1 MTADLLEI
9 DSDRSPRAC
18 WVPNMMFIKMQKQ
31 ILFVAL
37 SLLVLCVPGFADD
50 QKPPSNTANLA
61 VSPETTR
68 ATKPVRENGTVDYT
82 AALNNALKGDVTPEN
97 NAAVLIV
104 KAIGPNPDGMEYD
117 FHVRLCDAMGVE
129 PLPADAPGLVT
140 FGKAGYGFEP
150 PAEGGEFE
158 DLNEIQ
164 DRAMDRPWQKEELP
178 NAARWVELN
187 ETALDL
193 VSEAVLKPGYFRP
206 IISDE
211 EHEDLL
217 VYALLPDVQASREIG
232 RCLVGRAMLHLGE
245 KNYQAAADDLL
256 TLHRFARKIAQGAT
270 LVENLVG
277 YALEGIAF
285 QADNR
290 LIQQPDLPLD
300 VCQKYRQQLSEIESF
315 PNLAKSLDL
324 GERYLALQILQQI
337 AITRMDAET
346 LESLTSEAS
355 QGQLLE
361 ELSQHSNLDWNL
373 VFREVNSAY
382 DQVVQ
387 ILNESSRED
396 RIENLKTHYES
407 LNLGKINPNLLRMLK
422 SRRADRISKEQIT
435 EAFVR
440 AFLGML
446 LPAIDSC
453 SRAEARTRTYY
464 ELSLLGLQ
472 LREIQLKTG
481 SYPATLPEQT
491 FDLFSGKPYQYQF
504 QDGEFT
510 LYSVGENGRDDGG
523 MGYNNDEDPE
533 TDDLTVTSRAEK

>member
-1 MTADLLEI
+1 
-9 DSDRSPRAC
+9 
-18 WVPNMMFIKMQKQ
+18 MQKQ

-50 QKPPSNTANLA
+50 QKPSSNTANLT

-104 KAIGPNPDGMEYD
+104 KAIGPNPDGMEYE
-117 FHVRLCDAMGVE
+117 FHVRLCEAMGVK

-140 FGKAGYGFEP
+140 FGKEDYGFEP

-178 NAARWVELN
+178 NAALWVELN
-187 ETALDL
+187 ETALNL

-407 LNLGKINPNLLRMLK
+407 LNLGEINPNLLRMLK
-422 SRRADRISKEQIT
+422 SRRADRITKEQIT

-453 SRAEARTRTYY
+453 SRAEARTLTYY

-481 SYPATLPEQT
+481 SYPAKLPEQT
-491 FDLFSGKPYQYQF
+491 FDAFSGQPYQYRV
-504 QDGEFT
+504 DEEEFT

-523 MGYNNDEDPE
+523 LGYHNDEDQE

>member
-1 MTADLLEI
+1 MLIYSNLPYNSSRVLNTMFIIMWNRILLVALLLPILCMTAL
-9 DSDRSPRAC
+9 
-18 WVPNMMFIKMQKQ
+18 
-31 ILFVAL
+31 
-37 SLLVLCVPGFADD
+37 ADD
-50 QKPPSNTANLA
+50 QNSQTKPVKIT

-68 ATKPVRENGTVDYT
+68 AIKPIREDGTVDYT
-82 AALNNALKGDVTPEN
+82 AALNNALKDDVTPEN

-117 FHVRLCDAMGVE
+117 FHVRLCEAMGVT
-129 PLPADAPGLVT
+129 PLPADAPGAVS
-140 FGKAGYGFEP
+140 FGKEGYGFEA
-150 PAEGGEFE
+150 PAEGSEFK
-158 DLNEIQ
+158 DLFEIQ
-164 DRAMDRPWQKEELP
+164 DRAMDRPWQKNELS
-178 NAARWVELN
+178 NAARWIELN

-193 VSEAVLKPGYFRP
+193 VSQAVLKPGYFRP

-232 RCLVGRAMLHLGE
+232 RCLMARAMLHLGE

-285 QADNR
+285 QGDNR

-315 PNLAKSLDL
+315 PSLAKPLDL
-324 GERYLALQILQQI
+324 GERFLALQILLQI
-337 AITRMDAET
+337 ATTRLDAET
-346 LESLTSEAS
+346 LESLSTGDS

-361 ELSQHSNLDWNL
+361 ELSQHSNLDWDL

-396 RIENLKTHYES
+396 RIRNLKAHYKS
-407 LNLGKINPNLLRMLK
+407 LNLGEINPNLLRMLK

-435 EAFVR
+435 KTFVR

-446 LPAIDSC
+446 LPAIDAC
-453 SRAEARTRTYY
+453 SRAETRTRTYY
-464 ELSLLGLQ
+464 ELSLIGLQ

-491 FDLFSGKPYQYQF
+491 LDAFSGQPYQYRV
-504 QDGEFT
+504 DEEEFT

-523 MGYNNDEDPE
+523 LGYNNDEDPE
-533 TDDLTVTSRAEK
+533 TDDLPVTSRAMK